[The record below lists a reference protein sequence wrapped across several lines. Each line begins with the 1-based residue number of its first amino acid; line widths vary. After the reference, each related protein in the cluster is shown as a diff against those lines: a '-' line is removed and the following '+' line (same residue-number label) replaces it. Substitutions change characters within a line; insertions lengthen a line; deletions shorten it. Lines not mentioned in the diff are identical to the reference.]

1 MNFTRPEIFEIFVK
15 INGWFYY
22 IPKIFN
28 LWEKRF
34 SIFDIFWFGSDE
46 YKENFIKYVNWEDKR
61 ILQKDIQSYDDLE
74 LFKTQFY
81 TNFDKDIKR
90 GKVFSNINAF
100 NLFFIMY
107 NNAKSINK
115 YWIRRYLFKEYI
127 ESDELLEF
135 KIEKL
140 KKAIIDFYTNE
151 EDINKY
157 IYWNDKFIYSDYSN
171 DELKVLYKMW
181 LFIRDEVKLEWNI
194 FNKCKSFDL
203 VEVIIAWNIST
214 KNSIK
219 KWKIFSN
226 DIIYECFLYLYNN
239 TKSYRKYKTR
249 EVLFR
254 EFLEKDIIGVKVA
267 IKYIEILIDYIKD
280 QDEIFS
286 SPLYKLLDDFKLFN
300 DECKKEYDEINKN
313 ADMIYSDIE
322 LKFLS
327 IFYNTDNIK
336 GYKYYESIEYMDSQ
350 YLEKND
356 TNKEWDL
363 WISHV
368 DYNNLFK

>member
-22 IPKIFN
+22 IPKTFN
-28 LWEKRF
+28 LTEKRF
-34 SIFDIFWFGSDE
+34 SIFDIFWYGSSE
-46 YKENFIKYVNWEDKR
+46 YKDNFIKYVNGEDKR
-61 ILQKDIQSYDDLE
+61 VLKENIQSYDDLE

-81 TNFDKDIKR
+81 TNFNRDIKR
-90 GKVFSNINAF
+90 GKIFSNINSF

-107 NNAKSINK
+107 KNAKSINK
-115 YWIRRYLFKEYI
+115 YWIRKYLFKEYI

-140 KKAIIDFYTNE
+140 KKAIIDFYENE

-157 IYWNDKFIYSDYSN
+157 IYWNDKFIYSDYSKE
-171 DELKVLYKMW
+171 ELKVLYKMW

-203 VEVIIAWNIST
+203 VEVIIAWNISN
-214 KNSIK
+214 KKRIK
-219 KWKIFSN
+219 RWKIFSN
-226 DIIYECFLYLYNN
+226 DTIYECFLYLYNN

-254 EFLEKDIIGVKVA
+254 EFLEKDDIGVKTS

-286 SPLYKLLDDFKLFN
+286 SPLYKLLDNFKLLN
-300 DECKKEYDEINKN
+300 GECKKEYDEINKS

-336 GYKYYESIEYMDSQ
+336 GYKYYESIGYMDSQ
-350 YLEKND
+350 YLENNDKN
-356 TNKEWDL
+356 KGWDL

>member
-214 KNSIK
+214 KNRIK

-300 DECKKEYDEINKN
+300 DECKKEYGKLFDYEI
-313 ADMIYSDIE
+313 I
-322 LKFLS
+322 
-327 IFYNTDNIK
+327 
-336 GYKYYESIEYMDSQ
+336 
-350 YLEKND
+350 
-356 TNKEWDL
+356 
-363 WISHV
+363 
-368 DYNNLFK
+368 